1 MFTFRGG
8 EKNCF
13 TFVLYIYIYIYFQ
26 VERKKKKKG
35 FLSLFKRDIER
46 ILFSFSLFE
55 KDRWLFCINIIIIFF
70 FFFEY
75 SDSLEY
81 TNFKKLL
88 LDISLQIMKDCK

>member
-1 MFTFRGG
+1 MRG
-8 EKNCF
+8 
-13 TFVLYIYIYIYFQ
+13 
-26 VERKKKKKG
+26 KKKKKG

-55 KDRWLFCINIIIIFF
+55 KDRWLFCINIIIIYI
-70 FFFEY
+70 FFEY

-81 TNFKKLL
+81 TNSKKSL